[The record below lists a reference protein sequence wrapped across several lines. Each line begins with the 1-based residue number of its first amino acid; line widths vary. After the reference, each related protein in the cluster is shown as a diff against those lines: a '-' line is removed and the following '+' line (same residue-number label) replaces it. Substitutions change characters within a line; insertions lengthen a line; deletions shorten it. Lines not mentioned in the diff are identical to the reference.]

1 MKTTLTHIS
10 RIRSRLIGSTGLH
23 NLPVPS
29 PKALLLALI
38 LGPAMLMVLNSV
50 RYYAAHASTHAS
62 AQEIDEP
69 AAIHKLGIISDPS
82 KWYHSIFGDS
92 IEYNAY

>member
-10 RIRSRLIGSTGLH
+10 RISSRLMGSTGTR
-23 NLPVPS
+23 NLPIPS

-38 LGPAMLMVLNSV
+38 LGPALLIALHSFQNN
-50 RYYAAHASTHAS
+50 AAHASTHAS

-69 AAIHKLGIISDPS
+69 AAIHKLEIVSDPS

>member
-1 MKTTLTHIS
+1 MCKIP
-10 RIRSRLIGSTGLH
+10 I
-23 NLPVPS
+23 PS

-38 LGPAMLMVLNSV
+38 LGPAMLMALHSFQN
-50 RYYAAHASTHAS
+50 YAAHASTHAS

-69 AAIHKLGIISDPS
+69 AAIHKLGIVSDPS